1 MLEKASGIQY
11 ENSDLLGNRQPG
23 DGPRFKGRGFKQLTG
38 HYNYSEYWCFRGWLK
53 KGKDF
58 DVGWE
63 RDRTKRYPKVDNP
76 EKVIETTFNCIDAGC
91 WYIAVFRHNAVVAM
105 DQDDVIKVTKAINGG
120 DNGRA
125 DRTAFTNRIKRILL

>member
-1 MLEKASGIQY
+1 MLEKASGAGY
-11 ENSDLLGNRQPG
+11 ENNKMIGNLQPG

-38 HYNYSEYWCFRGWLK
+38 HYNYAEYWCFKGWLK

-63 RDRTKRYPKVDNP
+63 HDPTKRYPKIDNP
-76 EKVIETTFNCIDAGC
+76 ERLIETSFNCIDAGF
-91 WYIAVFRHNAVVAM
+91 WYIAVFRHDAVVAM
-105 DQDDVIKVTKAINGG
+105 DQDDVIKVTKVINGG
-120 DNGRA
+120 DNGRV